1 MFGLLIPDRTET
13 AEIADTTLKQGQG
26 MHGSF
31 SRADTFN
38 FMALF
43 GPDFKSAFVDTAPA
57 SNADIAQT
65 IISVL
70 KLDAKD
76 ADKGK
81 LVGRVLTEVLPGGV
95 LPRVQKGSQASR

>member
-1 MFGLLIPDRTET
+1 LPPGFLAIDLAKDRGLKLFDPDRHRSPVSEGTVPRFDNGL
-13 AEIADTTLKQGQG
+13 IGDDPQ
-26 MHGSF
+26 
-31 SRADTFN
+31 
-38 FMALF
+38 
-43 GPDFKSAFVDTAPA
+43 FVDTAPA